1 MDQRFLS
8 VFLSMESNGAA
19 ATSVPQFTW
28 TTERDASFH
37 DAHPSFSSGDIS
49 VTLDNDAT
57 APMQYGISWMDSSL
71 SGALGHIHPP
81 HAQNTP
87 VHTAEILPGPASVS
101 TCKIAT
107 KIPCTQPLDGTS
119 WSIRWHLYMHG
130 HKHPRREI
138 VQCPWAGC
146 CDKLR
151 WMNIPRHIRS
161 VHLGARMVCPTCE
174 RSFTRSLGLTK
185 HIASKKCSV
194 AATVSS

>member
-71 SGALGHIHPP
+71 SGALGTIIGVFFSLFTAAVYHPSRSY
-81 HAQNTP
+81 TP
-87 VHTAEILPGPASVS
+87 SPRAKHSGTYRGNSPR
-101 TCKIAT
+101 TCL
-107 KIPCTQPLDGTS
+107 C
-119 WSIRWHLYMHG
+119 
-130 HKHPRREI
+130 
-138 VQCPWAGC
+138 
-146 CDKLR
+146 
-151 WMNIPRHIRS
+151 
-161 VHLGARMVCPTCE
+161 VHLQNRY
-174 RSFTRSLGLTK
+174 
-185 HIASKKCSV
+185 
-194 AATVSS
+194 